1 MTFYWQKLRAMRL
14 LKSDSFLVLFFMMCS
29 FQSLSQKAITFV
41 VIKKI
46 SNSLYKVQYQLHPT
60 ADYDVEKIVLK
71 IWRRREG
78 KTEEIFSKDI
88 TSTNPKPQG
97 RQVNSYSWM
106 PAKEVVKTGDELQ
119 AKIVLLYQTSLAK
132 QKLRLSNKTPH
143 ADAGNFLEAV
153 LPVKKP
159 IELNGSKSHDE
170 DGKIVSVLWK
180 QIAGP
185 SSIIILKKD
194 SLIAYA
200 SGGFKEGNYAFELF
214 IKDDKG
220 ATAISRTILSVK
232 PAPLITNTFPVA
244 SVPKKDTAGGS
255 LLPEPKQK
263 NSTRLKGGPSNALVN
278 LLLPGAGH
286 YLVSGD
292 YNGNNR
298 RTGSF
303 IVTGIYAASI
313 GGAVY
318 FNGKANSQNKKYKE
332 LAAYREYQNDANGLI
347 TGVRG
352 ANEAEANK
360 YFNRAKSSYRNS
372 LISLGVSG
380 SILAGDLIYTL
391 LKGNRNKKE
400 WKKET
405 TSFRPKLFIS
415 SNGYVTT
422 AGLQIKF

>member
-1 MTFYWQKLRAMRL
+1 MRL

-29 FQSLSQKAITFV
+29 FQSLSQKAITSV

-60 ADYDVEKIVLK
+60 TDYDVEKIVLK

-78 KTEEIFSKDI
+78 ETEEIFSKDI
-88 TSTNPKPQG
+88 TSTNPKLQG

-106 PAKEVVKTGDELQ
+106 PAKGVVKTGDELQ

-132 QKLRLSNKTPH
+132 QKAKLPNKIPY
-143 ADAGNFLEAV
+143 ADAGNFLDAV

-244 SVPKKDTAGGS
+244 SVPKKDTAGGK
-255 LLPEPKQK
+255 LLPGPKQKNAIK

-286 YLVSGD
+286 YLVSGNYKGD
-292 YNGNNR
+292 NR
-298 RTGSF
+298 KAGSF
-303 IVTGIYAASI
+303 IITGIYAASI
-313 GGAVY
+313 GGAFY

-391 LKGNRNKKE
+391 RKGSRNKKE

-422 AGLQIKF
+422 AGLQFKF